1 MLNKF
6 FDSVQNGYQGG
17 PKMADGVWK
26 EGYPWVLGR
35 SRQLLL
41 NKFFDRSTP
50 SMSKVDYREKRK
62 QELPI
67 LFNVFSQNFKSFQHP
82 QIVFLFLHF
91 VFSKK
96 NCNHQMTLV

>member
-1 MLNKF
+1 MATRGP
-6 FDSVQNGYQGG
+6 QN
-17 PKMADGVWK
+17 GVWK
-26 EGYPWVLGR
+26 GAYPKNFWH

-41 NKFFDRSTP
+41 NKFFDR
-50 SMSKVDYREKRK
+50 SKVDYREKRK

-96 NCNHQMTLV
+96 IATTK